1 MSAPDHLVRPPTP
14 PGFDASRAAERAADP
29 RGWRYGD
36 DARAA
41 VHRVIAD
48 RRDIRRFRPD
58 AVPDDVL
65 RRVLDAAHRAPSVG
79 LMQPWRLI
87 VVSDMRTRVAVRRL
101 AQRERLRQAD
111 RFDARARQFLDQ
123 KIEGVVEAPLGI
135 CVCCDH
141 GDPETEVLG
150 RGTIPETDVYSTA
163 CAIENLWLAARAEG
177 LGVGWVSYYRPD
189 DLRSLLG
196 IPARV
201 DPIAYLCLGW
211 PDERP
216 QRPGLEAAGWS
227 SRMALDEVVM
237 DGRWREPA
245 PATPATAVPATPTE
259 PAPAGGRPRPQRP
272 RRPRPHRRRRPR
284 PQRRRR
290 PRPQRPRQAAPA
302 TPAQAAPAT
311 PAQAAPATPAQAA
324 PAPRATASAAKDPRR
339 AARAASGPDRAAAIA
354 ARDRLDALVKPPGS
368 LGALETLIERW
379 ASITGAPPPATIRA
393 GVLVCAADHGHVV
406 HGTSLFDAGVS
417 AQVTAAAARGETAIG
432 VLARRGG
439 HELLVADLGL
449 CGPTP
454 PGVHDAKVASGSADM
469 LAGPALTDDELDQA
483 LAAGARLAARLA
495 SEGVDCLVLGE
506 IGIGNTATTAALA
519 CALTGAPP
527 EVTVGR
533 GTGLDTAG
541 VERKRAVVAAA
552 IERHGAP
559 LPARAALL
567 AVGGLELAA
576 LAGAIAHAVA
586 LRLPVIL
593 DGYAVGTAALA
604 AIGLRP
610 AASEHLVAAHRSSE
624 PGHALVLAELGLEP
638 LLDLRLRL
646 GEASGGLLALPIVEA
661 AGALHREMATFAE
674 ARVDRAAPR
683 PPSP

>member
-1 MSAPDHLVRPPTP
+1 VPVPDHLVRPPTP

-29 RGWRYGD
+29 QGWRYGD
-36 DARAA
+36 DERAA

-58 AVPDDVL
+58 EVPGDLL
-65 RRVLDAAHRAPSVG
+65 RRVLEAAHRAPSVG

-87 VVSDMRTRVAVRRL
+87 VVSELETRIAIRRL

-111 RFDARARQFLDQ
+111 RFDERARQFLDQ

-141 GDPETEVLG
+141 GDPATEVLG

-189 DLRSLLG
+189 DLRELLG
-196 IPARV
+196 IPDRA

-216 QRPGLEAAGWS
+216 QRPGLESAGWS
-227 SRMALDEVVM
+227 SRMGVDEVVM
-237 DGRWREPA
+237 EGRWREAEREEGGAAHA
-245 PATPATAVPATPTE
+245 PGAD
-259 PAPAGGRPRPQRP
+259 
-272 RRPRPHRRRRPR
+272 
-284 PQRRRR
+284 
-290 PRPQRPRQAAPA
+290 
-302 TPAQAAPAT
+302 
-311 PAQAAPATPAQAA
+311 
-324 PAPRATASAAKDPRR
+324 SA
-339 AARAASGPDRAAAIA
+339 AARAAGPGSDPARAAGPDRAATIA
-354 ARDRLDALVKPPGS
+354 ARDRLDTLVKPAGS
-368 LGALETLIERW
+368 LGALEALIERW
-379 ASITGAPPPATIRA
+379 AAITGAPPPPAIHA

-406 HGTSLFDAGVS
+406 HGTSLFDADVS

-439 HELLVADLGL
+439 HELLVADVGL
-449 CGPTP
+449 HGPTP
-454 PGVHDAKVASGSADM
+454 HGVHDAKVAAGSADM
-469 LAGPALTDDELDQA
+469 LAGPALTGDELDRA
-483 LAAGARLAARLA
+483 LAAGARLAAQLA
-495 SEGVDCLVLGE
+495 ERGVDCLVLGE
-506 IGIGNTATTAALA
+506 IGTGNTATTAALV

-533 GTGLDTAG
+533 GTGLDAAG
-541 VERKRAVVAAA
+541 VVRKRAVVAAA
-552 IERHGAP
+552 IERHGSPLAP
-559 LPARAALL
+559 RDAML

-576 LAGAIAHAVA
+576 LTGAILEAVA
-586 LRLPVIL
+586 RRLPVVI

-604 AIGLRP
+604 AAGLQP
-610 AASEHLVAAHRSSE
+610 AAGEHLVAAHRSSE

-646 GEASGGLLALPIVEA
+646 GEASGGLLALPLVEA

-674 ARVDRAAPR
+674 AGVDRAPA

>member
-1 MSAPDHLVRPPTP
+1 VPGSDHLVRPPTP
-14 PGFDASRAAERAADP
+14 PGFDGSRAAERAADP

-41 VHRVIAD
+41 VHDVIAD

-58 AVPDDVL
+58 AVPADVV
-65 RRVLDAAHRAPSVG
+65 RRVLEAAHRAPSVG

-87 VVSDMRTRVAVRRL
+87 VVSDLRTRVEIRRL

-111 RFDARARQFLDQ
+111 RFDERARQFLDQ
-123 KIEGVVEAPLGI
+123 KIEGIVEAPLGI

-141 GDPETEVLG
+141 GDPAVEILG

-177 LGVGWVSYYRPD
+177 LGVGWVSFYRPD
-189 DLRSLLG
+189 DLRDVLA

-227 SRMALDEVVM
+227 SRMALDDVVM
-237 DGRWREPA
+237 HERWREPQ
-245 PATPATAVPATPTE
+245 PAHAQPGIPRAAG
-259 PAPAGGRPRPQRP
+259 PAPP
-272 RRPRPHRRRRPR
+272 
-284 PQRRRR
+284 
-290 PRPQRPRQAAPA
+290 
-302 TPAQAAPAT
+302 
-311 PAQAAPATPAQAA
+311 AA
-324 PAPRATASAAKDPRR
+324 PAPQHDTTTPPAAPAPQHDTTTPPAAPAPPHDTPAPPAAPAPQHDTTAPPAAPAAHDDTTAPPAVPAPPHAT
-339 AARAASGPDRAAAIA
+339 PDRAAQIT
-354 ARDRLDALVKPPGS
+354 ARDRLDALVKPAGS
-368 LGALETLIERW
+368 LGALEALIERW
-379 ASITGAPPPATIRA
+379 SAIAGAPPPTTIRA

-406 HGTSLFDAGVS
+406 HRTSLFDSDVS
-417 AQVTAAAARGETAIG
+417 SQVTAAAARGETAVG
-432 VLARRGG
+432 VLARRAG
-439 HELLVADLGL
+439 HELLVADVGL
-449 CGPTP
+449 AGATP
-454 PGVHDAKVASGSADM
+454 PGVRDAKVARGSADM
-469 LAGPALTDDELDQA
+469 LAGPALTPRELDEA
-483 LAAGARLAARLA
+483 LAAGARLCAELA
-495 SEGVDCLVLGE
+495 GHGVDCLVLGE

-527 EVTVGR
+527 QRTVGR
-533 GTGLDTAG
+533 GTGLDAAG

-552 IERHGAP
+552 IKRHGAP
-559 LPARAALL
+559 LHARAALL

-576 LAGAIAHAVA
+576 LAGAILEA
-586 LRLPVIL
+586 LERRLPVVL
-593 DGYAVGTAALA
+593 DGYAVGAAALA
-604 AIGLRP
+604 AAGLQP
-610 AASEHLVAAHRSSE
+610 QAAEILIAAHRSSE

-646 GEASGGLLALPIVEA
+646 GEASGALLALPLIEA

-674 ARVDRAAPR
+674 AGVDRAR
-683 PPSP
+683 